1 MVEIMS
7 RFFAYTFALMLIGLV
22 GRARAQELEVYSHK
36 LSCSTSSVTVWTTT
50 PTCKVLKTASIPSV
64 TEDAIK
70 VYSAKNEY
78 EPFLVV
84 VNPTSSQSVNVS
96 VGVFAEGVD
105 CEIFQVKYIN
115 IAKATDALGNVGYW
129 PDPLVPISN
138 NSNVTL
144 NANEN
149 NVFWVNIKVGQ
160 TVISNDYTANFL
172 LGSISVPV
180 KLHVFNFAISNELH
194 VQSQMNFSH
203 QSMLTKYGV
212 TGTGSEYWNYVDK
225 INHWFINH
233 RLTPSNP
240 LWPGGLTSAGA
251 PYIDYDC
258 SGTITDNDGIW
269 GFEKLAQRYIGG
281 DGTLGSTFTA
291 PFNSGAGFPSFM
303 AMTFKTNDPSS
314 DQRPESFCGVAR
326 GGTWSGASAS
336 YNTKWFQYITAMQS
350 YLNGLSYINKA
361 YYYFANEP
369 QDAADY
375 DAIAWYARKIKEVAP
390 NLKLMVS
397 EGPRSEIYNNATH
410 GAAKIDIWLPVLHEF
425 DPVASLSR
433 LKNNNEDSW
442 IYFLK
447 STNPPYFNPITI
459 DHPGIEGKLTGWFL
473 YKYRLRGIAYYSTNN
488 WGSNP
493 WTTPMVNNQNG
504 EMSLFYPPSE
514 SNANITYGATGHRFV
529 SSIRFELLRDGFEDY
544 EYLFKLGGNAQPQA
558 DMANA
563 ADSHVDKIIKGLK
576 SYTRDDNF
584 MYNLRRVIGL
594 YLGGEISAIPDIDP
608 GEVGQTSAHYINFQ
622 DLQKGPSASPLL
634 VDGKE
639 YQKVG
644 WENFDSQKGYGWY
657 APNDAHWLGVYLTD
671 ASLNEL
677 QRSIIYSDYGRAA
690 TFVYNLTNGKYKVTV
705 SVGWK
710 GRSYKHNYI
719 RINGAVFVND
729 EDNAGGYI
737 VRTKTL
743 DVTDGC
749 ITMEMGTANDYT
761 MLNYIMIEPDGATGV
776 DDPKEDV
783 FSVNIYP
790 NPSNG
795 EINVIAPGI
804 FSVSVNDIGG
814 RLVRSITNCA
824 GQVSF
829 SVENLG
835 LYLVKVIKG
844 DVTVIRK
851 VVVL

>member
-1 MVEIMS
+1 MS
-7 RFFAYTFALMLIGLV
+7 RFFAYVLTLLLLGCIE
-22 GRARAQELEVYSHK
+22 RSEAQELEVYAHK
-36 LSCSTSSVTVWTTT
+36 LNCSTSSITVWTTP
-50 PTCKVLKTASIPSV
+50 PTCKVLKNASVPSV
-64 TEDAIK
+64 AGAEIK
-70 VYSAKNEY
+70 VYTAKNEF

-84 VNPTSSQSVNVS
+84 VKPTSSQTVKVS
-96 VGVFAEGVD
+96 MGSFATGIE

-115 IAKATDALGNVGYW
+115 IAKATDALGSVGYW
-129 PDPLVPISN
+129 PDPLVPIPN

-144 NANEN
+144 NSNEN
-149 NVFWVNIKVGQ
+149 TVFWVNVKASESVA
-160 TVISNDYTANFL
+160 SNDYTANFL

-180 KLHVFNFAISNELH
+180 RLHVFNFALSDELH
-194 VQSQMNFSH
+194 VQSQMNFNCK
-203 QSMLTKYGV
+203 SMLDKYGV
-212 TGTGSEYWNYVDK
+212 TGTGSEYWTYVDK
-225 INHWFINH
+225 INQWFIDH

-258 SGTITDNDGIW
+258 NGTITDNDGIW
-269 GFEKLAQRYIGG
+269 GFEKLAQRYI
-281 DGTLGSTFTA
+281 DGAGMLGSTFTA
-291 PFNSGAGFPSFM
+291 PFNSGSGFPSFM
-303 AMTFKTNDPSS
+303 AMSFKTNDPSV

-326 GGTWSGASAS
+326 SGTWSGASAS
-336 YNTKWFQYITAMQS
+336 YNTKWFQYIASMQS
-350 YLNGLSYINKA
+350 YLSGLGYLNKA

-375 DAIAWYARKIKEVAP
+375 DAIAWYARKLKAAAP
-390 NLKLMVS
+390 SLKLMVS

-488 WGSNP
+488 WSTNP

-514 SNANITYGATGHRFV
+514 SNANITYGATGHRFT

-544 EYLFKLGGNAQPQA
+544 EYLLKLGGGSQPQA
-558 DMANA
+558 DVTNA
-563 ADSHVDKIIKGLK
+563 ADFHVDKIIKGLK

-594 YLGGEISAIPDIDP
+594 YLGGEISAIPDINP

-622 DLQKGPSASPLL
+622 DLQKGPTASPLV

-644 WENFDSQKGYGWY
+644 WDSFDSQKGYGWY
-657 APNDAHWLGVYLTD
+657 APNDAHWIGTYLSD
-671 ASLNEL
+671 ASLSEL

-719 RINGAVFVND
+719 RINGTVFVND
-729 EDNAGGYI
+729 EDNASGYI

-761 MLNYIMIEPDGATGV
+761 MLNYLKIEPDGSTGF
-776 DDPKEDV
+776 DDTMGNL
-783 FSVNIYP
+783 FSVSVYP

-795 EINVIAPGI
+795 EVNVNVPGA
-804 FSVSVNDIGG
+804 FSVCVNDIGG
-814 RLVRSITNCA
+814 RLVKSITNCIDR
-824 GQVSF
+824 VCF
-829 SVENLG
+829 RVNKPG
-835 LYLVKVIKG
+835 LYIVKVMQGSAI
-844 DVTVIRK
+844 INRK